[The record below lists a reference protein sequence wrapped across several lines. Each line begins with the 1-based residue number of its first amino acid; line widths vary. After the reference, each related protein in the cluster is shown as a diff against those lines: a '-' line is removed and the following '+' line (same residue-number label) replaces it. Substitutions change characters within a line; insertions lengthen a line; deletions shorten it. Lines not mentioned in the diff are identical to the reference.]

1 MRIIASGL
9 ASRSTGHDRTV
20 RALDVVS
27 TPVPGSPAH
36 LDQLIEEIVAAA
48 PPFTPEQRRR
58 LAELLSIMPVLY
70 WPKPSTPGQAA

>member
-1 MRIIASGL
+1 LEFVI
-9 ASRSTGHDRTV
+9 
-20 RALDVVS
+20 

-58 LAELLSIMPVLY
+58 LAELLSITPVLS